1 MPLDLKALPPVV
13 FARRAIHAVDHFF
26 FEPIDAR
33 VYVAVRVTYAVVTLA
48 NLLEIWPVRRILLGS
63 DGMLARPP
71 WLAWY
76 LPLRWITS
84 DAGVTAFMVSVG
96 ICAVFMAVG
105 FLTRLSALVLYLWAV
120 SYEVAMN
127 PATAGYDALIR
138 IGAFVLLLAPPA
150 RLYAVD
156 GWLFG
161 RGPST
166 LPRYALRLLQW
177 QLVVVYTVT
186 VWLKVPDPYW
196 RSGQL
201 LAFFFMSVFS
211 RVPSPAWAHWGRLCA
226 VMTWSSLMFEAT
238 IPFLLFNRR
247 LRRLGFAF
255 GLLLHGGIAL
265 TSVAGMF
272 SLCMVPYYAAFL
284 QAEDLDAL
292 QSLGAALWSRRF
304 PFRAL
309 PARAAGP

>member
-1 MPLDLKALPPVV
+1 M
-13 FARRAIHAVDHFF
+13 RSTIF

-138 IGAFVLLLAPPA
+138 IGVRRHPRPAGAPLRGGRLAVRAGPLDAAALRASPPAVAARRRLYRDGVAESARSLLAERPA
-150 RLYAVD
+150 ARVLFHVRL
-156 GWLFG
+156 F
-161 RGPST
+161 
-166 LPRYALRLLQW
+166 
-177 QLVVVYTVT
+177 
-186 VWLKVPDPYW
+186 
-196 RSGQL
+196 
-201 LAFFFMSVFS
+201 
-211 RVPSPAWAHWGRLCA
+211 
-226 VMTWSSLMFEAT
+226 
-238 IPFLLFNRR
+238 
-247 LRRLGFAF
+247 
-255 GLLLHGGIAL
+255 
-265 TSVAGMF
+265 
-272 SLCMVPYYAAFL
+272 
-284 QAEDLDAL
+284 
-292 QSLGAALWSRRF
+292 
-304 PFRAL
+304 
-309 PARAAGP
+309 ARAQPRVGRTGDASAPS